1 MLRRN
6 ARILFIVTLG
16 VLGPVAMPTVGLAQD
31 YGRSRGVT
39 RCVNDRPQVRRTSYE
54 NARQVSRRS
63 NAEYDGREER
73 TKTKT
78 ALMIGGAAATGAGVG
93 GVLSGT
99 KGALIG
105 AAIGGGA
112 ASIYEATKRR

>member
-6 ARILFIVTLG
+6 ARIFVIVTLG
-16 VLGPVAMPTVGLAQD
+16 SVAPLAMPTVGAAQD
-31 YGRSRGVT
+31 SGRSRGVT
-39 RCVNDRPQVRRTSYE
+39 RCVDDRPQVRRSSYE

-63 NAEYDGREER
+63 NLEYDRREER

-93 GVLSGT
+93 GVLGGG

-105 AAIGGGA
+105 AAVGGGA
-112 ASIYEATKRR
+112 ASIYEATRRR

>member
-6 ARILFIVTLG
+6 ARVLFIVTLG
-16 VLGPVAMPTVGLAQD
+16 VLGPVAIPTVGLAQD
-31 YGRSRGVT
+31 GRSRGVT
-39 RCVNDRPQVRRTSYE
+39 RCVDDRPQARRTSYA

-63 NAEYDGREER
+63 RVEYDGREER

-112 ASIYEATKRR
+112 ASIYEATKRH

>member
-6 ARILFIVTLG
+6 ARILLVVTLG
-16 VLGPVAMPTVGLAQD
+16 TLGPVAMPAVGLAQD
-31 YGRSRGVT
+31 GGRTRSVSR
-39 RCVNDRPQVRRTSYE
+39 CADERPQARRTSY
-54 NARQVSRRS
+54 APSRSVTRRA
-63 NAEYDGREER
+63 NGDYLEREER

-93 GVLSGT
+93 GVFNGT

>member
-6 ARILFIVTLG
+6 ARVLFIVTLG
-16 VLGPVAMPTVGLAQD
+16 VLGPVAMPTVGVAQD

-39 RCVNDRPQVRRTSYE
+39 RCVDDRPQVRRSSYE

-63 NAEYDGREER
+63 NVEYDGREER

-93 GVLSGT
+93 GVLNGT